1 MYRVSEKY
9 WNTWIYF
16 QWIEISTLY
25 FLFYIVFQGGG
36 GNLNLVNRNSHPVT
50 YYWKDQLTSKIMRL
64 RKGVYDNPW
73 PVEVDQLSSFERLSF
88 WTKLTFAAVNC
99 AIVYYLPYHFK
110 QCITLKRDYFKTP
123 YWGGFKCFM

>member
-25 FLFYIVFQGGG
+25 LLFYIVFQRGG
-36 GNLNLVNRNSHPVT
+36 GNLNLVNINSHPVT

-64 RKGVYDNPW
+64 REGVPG
-73 PVEVDQLSSFERLSF
+73 QSLACGS
-88 WTKLTFAAVNC
+88 
-99 AIVYYLPYHFK
+99 
-110 QCITLKRDYFKTP
+110 
-123 YWGGFKCFM
+123 